1 MVLLHSMLLLQE
13 CSYVGKG
20 FFLSFFCQHIKE
32 PLQDFPRIG
41 MKRGVFAAFKIV
53 LQWCIIS
60 ITIPTLNLTGRNAVS
75 QHLRDITIRHGNRY
89 NFPPLPGYSIIQP
102 VFVMMPVS
110 SFMMKPCA

>member
-41 MKRGVFAAFKIV
+41 MKRGVFAALVVGHDANLDVQGERAHGAGVAVARSGEVADGAHGEF
-53 LQWCIIS
+53 LPRWCQVRAHRG
-60 ITIPTLNLTGRNAVS
+60 LVR
-75 QHLRDITIRHGNRY
+75 
-89 NFPPLPGYSIIQP
+89 
-102 VFVMMPVS
+102 
-110 SFMMKPCA
+110 